1 MPRRHAITPA
11 RRDHM
16 LANLRAGALYRDAAG
31 AAGIPWSTWTDWCR
45 DVRDGTCTDEDVIE
59 LVTAARAAYAA
70 ANVGLTAVV
79 VKAAQKDWRA
89 AAFAIEHR
97 QGAPKAAADARR
109 AQHEATIAKHRAEGT
124 HVETVRHVGEMTD
137 DDIRREAHRLL
148 GIAVDGDAVEGADG
162 ERARPTH

>member
-45 DVRDGTCTDEDVIE
+45 DVRDGTCADEDVIE

-89 AAFAIEHR
+89 AAFAISSGVSGFKVWR
-97 QGAPKAAADARR
+97 K
-109 AQHEATIAKHRAEGT
+109 T
-124 HVETVRHVGEMTD
+124 
-137 DDIRREAHRLL
+137 
-148 GIAVDGDAVEGADG
+148 GDAVPAYGQA
-162 ERARPTH
+162 ARDWSFQIAPTGVAFTIGVPRLLEDSTARLLETGIARRLDS